1 MLCCPCFPLRKKRKV
16 QPEPVSTPERRPR
29 RRPRRLFKKRKTG
42 DAVIP
47 EKDIVAS
54 QEPLAKDVPQTSRT
68 VETTE
73 EEVPRLETPS
83 PLVTP
88 DTPATSALVT
98 LPSPEVETPTL
109 LTGPNTTA
117 PRAPQGEEEV
127 PAPDP
132 AKREMT
138 PDPVDQLPN
147 LAQTCYINSIL
158 QSLFALRPFC
168 TQLLLQEEKWRREPS
183 ALLLRSFVGLLGLRG
198 SRERDLKV
206 AVLLQLKRCIALR
219 NQEFQG
225 NSQNDAQE
233 FLSECLLGLGGIGH
247 ALKMRGVS
255 YQCPVDTQLSF
266 QLQHIRTCRSC
277 GLESRREESSTFLS
291 IQMVAQGTVHKS
303 LERYFS
309 EAEVE
314 FSCEV
319 CGGQTSG
326 LKCSFHTLP
335 RVLIL
340 HLKRFCPFTLTKK
353 EAHLQLDAELQISQR
368 TEDIMRRCRTSPQ
381 THSTGSGH
389 CPAALSALEGETHSE
404 ASSMAQE
411 LEAGTERQTLVR
423 GSSTYTLT
431 SIVSHIGEDMDHGH
445 YISDCAEE
453 GGLWLT
459 FNDEVVSPTTLKA
472 VLRARASSAYI
483 LFYTRKN

>member
-1 MLCCPCFPLRKKRKV
+1 
-16 QPEPVSTPERRPR
+16 
-29 RRPRRLFKKRKTG
+29 
-42 DAVIP
+42 
-47 EKDIVAS
+47 
-54 QEPLAKDVPQTSRT
+54 
-68 VETTE
+68 
-73 EEVPRLETPS
+73 
-83 PLVTP
+83 
-88 DTPATSALVT
+88 
-98 LPSPEVETPTL
+98 
-109 LTGPNTTA
+109 
-117 PRAPQGEEEV
+117 
-127 PAPDP
+127 
-132 AKREMT
+132 
-138 PDPVDQLPN
+138 
-147 LAQTCYINSIL
+147 
-158 QSLFALRPFC
+158 
-168 TQLLLQEEKWRREPS
+168 
-183 ALLLRSFVGLLGLRG
+183 
-198 SRERDLKV
+198 
-206 AVLLQLKRCIALR
+206 
-219 NQEFQG
+219 
-225 NSQNDAQE
+225 
-233 FLSECLLGLGGIGH
+233 
-247 ALKMRGVS
+247 MRGVS

-483 LFYTRKN
+483 LFYTRKTHSTGSGHCPAALSALEGETPSEVRC